1 MHTMAEE
8 KVWLA
13 TLHLD
18 GVAYEWY
25 YALESDHDSMHVLG
39 MLRRIHPHP
48 FSQLPIC
55 TNNLAEMKA
64 LYCTGMVEVY

>member
-25 YALESDHDSMHVLG
+25 YALESDHDSMSWACFVEF
-39 MLRRIHPHP
+39 IHMHFHSFPYAP
-48 FSQLPIC
+48 TTWQR
-55 TNNLAEMKA
+55 
-64 LYCTGMVEVY
+64 